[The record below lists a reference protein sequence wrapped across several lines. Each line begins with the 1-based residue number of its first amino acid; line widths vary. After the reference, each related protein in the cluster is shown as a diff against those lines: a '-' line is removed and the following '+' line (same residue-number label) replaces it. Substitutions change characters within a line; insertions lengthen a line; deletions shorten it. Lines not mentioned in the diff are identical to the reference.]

1 MKEKMKEIY
10 PGIYKIVLGEP
21 EKGTPVSLRRTWPD
35 EEHLNKSSDK
45 DVQIPFEAAD
55 IIFQTNKRGC
65 VIELPLDESEQIF
78 GFGLQLKSFRQNGKK
93 KTVRVNADPIAD
105 TGDSHAPVPFY
116 VSSKGYG
123 VLVDTARYVS
133 FYCGN
138 IVTIAMDKT
147 GGVKLERKGNYSG
160 EKYKI

>member
-1 MKEKMKEIY
+1 MEELYK
-10 PGIYKIVLGEP
+10 GIYKITLGRP
-21 EKGTPVSLRRTWPD
+21 EADTPITLRRTSVC
-35 EEHLNKSSDK
+35 EEGLNKLGGDGK
-45 DVQIPFEAAD
+45 KVPFSEEE
-55 IIFQTNKRGC
+55 IIFQENKRGC
-65 VIELPLDESEQIF
+65 LIELPLEDDEQIY
-78 GFGLQLKSFRQNGKK
+78 GFGLMLKSFNQKGKK
-93 KTVRVNADPIAD
+93 KMVRVNADPVGD